1 MFIMFYLSKNMKDNR
16 LNHLVTLG
24 SMLVKHRV
32 GKPVLED
39 RPRSEAT
46 TSTSSTSSTTLATTQ
61 ESVAYS
67 AVVSKARGSLQ
78 QPPNQPLSQPFTDCQ
93 TRTVLH
99 RILLVSLKS
108 VISLCES
115 RENISVFSC

>member
-1 MFIMFYLSKNMKDNR
+1 MDDNSQ
-16 LNHLVTLG
+16 NHLVTLG
-24 SMLVKHRV
+24 SMLVIRRV

-67 AVVSKARGSLQ
+67 AVGKLPGNL
-78 QPPNQPLSQPFTDCQ
+78 LGMGLY
-93 TRTVLH
+93 TV
-99 RILLVSLKS
+99 
-108 VISLCES
+108 
-115 RENISVFSC
+115 N